1 MELLISEADF
11 LKLCI
16 IIVKYTK
23 SKTAIYPNYFCTS
36 YYYSQKNTFKLIFF
50 LPSNK
55 IYKAWV
61 AKCVVSSCV
70 KN

>member
-50 LPSNK
+50 CQVTKYTQFWLRS
-55 IYKAWV
+55 V
-61 AKCVVSSCV
+61 MLVVV
-70 KN
+70 